1 MRPARPPNSKAQAS
15 LVKRISKR
23 SGAGLA
29 GIILAVALSSA
40 SAQAKLPEPIYFFS
54 NVAST
59 IKMPGMPV
67 QGEVI
72 RPSKIG
78 LFADGSWYLEKLRW
92 TEWGSKVA
100 HATAISSA
108 SNGIPSQAQGKRIK
122 TPARITLSS
131 PGRFFGR
138 EVYRCYQLKVRRPA
152 TDAHG
157 CLAGAKGY
165 WYLTGI

>member
-1 MRPARPPNSKAQAS
+1 MFKHLA
-15 LVKRISKR
+15 KRLGFGS
-23 SGAGLA
+23 A
-29 GIILAVALSSA
+29 GIIVALALFSA
-40 SAQAKLPEPIYFFS
+40 SAQAKLPQPIYFFF
-54 NVAST
+54 NVALT

-72 RPSKIG
+72 RPSTIG

-92 TEWGSKVA
+92 TGWGSKVA

-108 SNGIPSQAQGKRIK
+108 SNGIPSEAQGKRIK
-122 TPARITLSS
+122 TPAQITLSS

-138 EVYRCYQLKVRRPA
+138 EVYRCYQLKVRPPA
-152 TDAHG
+152 TDVHG

-165 WYLTGI
+165 WYLTGL